1 MDMVE
6 SINAALE
13 PLKQSLAASDRVPV
27 IPEPTL
33 ASQFHGLN
41 LHQLVQLTAAPALAV
56 VSREPAADGSHRER
70 FTVDGTDEQRCGI
83 VARQLVLDGV
93 SPLNGG
99 DIREVCISGANGPG
113 RMFVRDKNDV
123 IYRLIDGQAAVDEE
137 LTALLRR
144 RHPAFPERRST
155 DGSAA
160 GDEGR
165 TLTEMFEEM
174 LEGSVAL
181 QARNGT
187 TARVIGQLIEA
198 SGRPDLAA
206 AIAVTEPEA
215 LAAAFG
221 EILAASRQVD
231 GLAQAIT
238 SRIEAV
244 LRLARSAADRPDRP
258 GTAPSP
264 ELPVRRPEQAEL
276 MPFLHEPF

>member
-1 MDMVE
+1 MVE

-13 PLKQSLAASDRVPV
+13 PLKQSLAASDRIPV
-27 IPEPTL
+27 IPEPAL

-93 SPLNGG
+93 SPLNEA
-99 DIREVCISGANGPG
+99 DVREVCISGANGPG

-137 LTALLRR
+137 LTALLRH
-144 RHPAFPERRST
+144 RHPAFPKRHAI
-155 DGSAA
+155 DAAAA

-165 TLTEMFEEM
+165 TLAEMFEEM
-174 LEGSVAL
+174 LEASVAL
-181 QARNGT
+181 QARNGA
-187 TARVIGQLIEA
+187 TARVIEQLIEA
-198 SGRPDLAA
+198 SGRPDLAT
-206 AIAVTEPEA
+206 AIAVTDPQA
-215 LAAAFG
+215 LATAFK

-231 GLAQAIT
+231 ELAQAIT
-238 SRIEAV
+238 GRIEAV
-244 LRLARSAADRPDRP
+244 LRLARSAADRSDRP
-258 GTAPSP
+258 GSVPAP
-264 ELPVRRPEQAEL
+264 EMPVDRPDQAEL